1 MELMMY
7 NTLWTPDDFITN
19 FPPTLSKNDFI
30 RIDFR
35 NSKIEKCIIKNINGE
50 IISNNNK
57 FFRILIDILRTM
69 DTEQILQKTSFCIKL
84 DKYTLKGYKWC
95 PDIKLSIQRKEGSDT
110 LKEIIKMVNINNYLI
125 YITIKLGTG
134 DVIQYGKKI

>member
-1 MELMMY
+1 M
-7 NTLWTPDDFITN
+7 
-19 FPPTLSKNDFI
+19 
-30 RIDFR
+30 
-35 NSKIEKCIIKNINGE
+35 
-50 IISNNNK
+50 
-57 FFRILIDILRTM
+57 IDILRTM

-125 YITIKLGTG
+125 YIEIKLASG